1 MERPHH
7 SDPIRPVRTL
17 SLVMAR
23 EVQILQTCRH
33 ADMQRWVLGAPCVLL
48 PADLY
53 LILAWV
59 GGGGAGLPQAVAA
72 SGGRSSS
79 RSGGTWP
86 FLLQADVRRS
96 AAVGALTSKQ
106 LRHRLVRVL
115 EARNFVDQRAVTA
128 SLHFDSSFSE
138 GCYHLNKIFTWCASM
153 GSTESPCE
161 GWIGLAKYLWHSR
174 QGRASNFSHVS
185 RMHACAAGAKGTGE
199 AAEFID
205 TVAQDLWQRRDKRGA
220 KASLATCLAIQ
231 RDRPGW
237 LEIAAN
243 APSGA
248 APAVASVAQQ
258 KKLMSPVL
266 LEVGVLRLLSH
277 GLWLPQLQPRQMPSP
292 AALYFGFI
300 KC

>member
-1 MERPHH
+1 
-7 SDPIRPVRTL
+7 
-17 SLVMAR
+17 
-23 EVQILQTCRH
+23 
-33 ADMQRWVLGAPCVLL
+33 MQRWVLGAPCVLL

-185 RMHACAAGAKGTGE
+185 RMHACAAGSKVLASRGGMRNFVCCGTRQ
-199 AAEFID
+199 FVRCSD
-205 TVAQDLWQRRDKRGA
+205 VV
-220 KASLATCLAIQ
+220 
-231 RDRPGW
+231 P
-237 LEIAAN
+237 
-243 APSGA
+243 
-248 APAVASVAQQ
+248 
-258 KKLMSPVL
+258 KLN
-266 LEVGVLRLLSH
+266 
-277 GLWLPQLQPRQMPSP
+277 
-292 AALYFGFI
+292 I
-300 KC
+300 